1 MSRYPT
7 ATMRAAGCLL
17 LVLATGCASTGNGA
31 LTTLSAER
39 AAHSIVIG
47 KSDKADIRT
56 AFGEASITPYPGGQE
71 VWLYQLGYPRA
82 VDSLPY
88 VNLVISSADNR
99 KELTILFG
107 RDGLVKKYQLMDRA
121 RE

>member
-1 MSRYPT
+1 MNVYTT
-7 ATMRAAGCLL
+7 ASWRAAGWLL
-17 LVLATGCASTGNGA
+17 LALATGCASTGNGA

-39 AAHSIVIG
+39 AAQMIVIG
-47 KSDKADIRT
+47 KSAKADISAT
-56 AFGEASITPYPGGQE
+56 FGQASITPYPGGQE

>member
-1 MSRYPT
+1 MNRY
-7 ATMRAAGCLL
+7 ASASWRAAGCLL
-17 LVLATGCASTGNGA
+17 LALATGCASTGNGA

-39 AAHSIVIG
+39 AAQTIVIG
-47 KSDKADIRT
+47 KSAKADISAT
-56 AFGEASITPYPGGQE
+56 FGQASITPYPGGQE

>member
-1 MSRYPT
+1 MSRYAS

-17 LVLATGCASTGNGA
+17 MVLATGCASTGNGA

-39 AAHSIVIG
+39 AAQTIVIG
-47 KSDKADIRT
+47 KSDKAAIRAT
-56 AFGEASITPYPGGQE
+56 FGQASITPYAGGLE

-88 VNLVISSADNR
+88 VNLVINSADNR
-99 KELTILFG
+99 KELSILFG
-107 RDGLVKKYQLMDRA
+107 RDGLVKKYRLMDRA